1 MRIDGSADAG
11 LPAGMIRVIQ
21 SLSDLAADYDVLLCD
36 VWGVIHDGQ
45 NHFPRS
51 CAALA
56 RWRAER
62 GPVILISNSPRP
74 SREVI
79 HQLDG
84 LGVPRAAWT
93 ALVTSGDVTRTLL
106 AARAPGPAWA
116 IGPERDAALYE
127 GLGLAFAGP
136 QEAAFIS
143 CTGPVDDETETPGDY
158 RKVFELAALRGLP
171 MICAN
176 PDRVV
181 QRGARLIYCGG
192 ALAELYEQLGG
203 AVTMAGKPHAPIYD
217 ACLAEAERL
226 MGGAPARRRVLAV
239 GDGVAT
245 DVAGANGQG
254 LDILFVAG
262 GIHGA
267 ELVAPDGSLD
277 PAATEAL
284 LAEGAAQAR
293 FAMTGLDW

>member
-1 MRIDGSADAG
+1 
-11 LPAGMIRVIQ
+11 MIRAIQ
-21 SLSDLAADYDVLLCD
+21 GLADLAGDYDVLLCD
-36 VWGVIHDGQ
+36 VWGVIHNGQ
-45 NHFPRS
+45 DHFPMA

-74 SREVI
+74 SPEVT
-79 HQLDG
+79 HQLDS
-84 LGVPRAAWT
+84 LDVPRAAWT

-116 IGPERDAALYE
+116 IGPERDAPLYA
-127 GLGLAFAGP
+127 GLGLSFAGP

-143 CTGPVDDETETPGDY
+143 CTGPVDDETETPEDY
-158 RKVFELAALRGLP
+158 RKVFELAALRGLE

-181 QRGARLIYCGG
+181 QRGPRLIYCGG

-203 AVTMAGKPHAPIYD
+203 KVTMAGKPHAAIYD
-217 ACLAEAERL
+217 ACLAEAGRL
-226 MGGAPARRRVLAV
+226 MGHAPARRRVLAI

-245 DVAGANGQG
+245 DVAGANSQG

-262 GIHGA
+262 GIHAA
-267 ELVAPDGSLD
+267 EIVRADGTLD

-284 LAEGAAQAR
+284 LAAGGGQATC
-293 FAMTGLDW
+293 AMAGLTW